1 MASNKL
7 QVRLDNIIT
16 LLKKQNGA
24 SIKQLAN
31 ILDVTEMTVRRDLR
45 TLQDNGLVT
54 IIHGAAIYN
63 PQATGEG
70 TDGITYDIETCT
82 TVMSE
87 EKARIGQAA
96 ARLVQPEDILFVD
109 TGTTSIQLIRH
120 LKQDMDITLACFA
133 FNTFAEAKKKKIN
146 KILLGGGVFHPDT
159 ESFESPE
166 TLSMVSNIRA
176 TKAFIVPNAIEKQ
189 LGFMCVQEYEMNL
202 KKSFISNSMER
213 IILADSSKFGCVTQC
228 FFGSFED
235 IDTLITDTAL
245 PEDWRK
251 FLEGK
256 GIRLLL
262 V

>member
-7 QVRLDNIIT
+7 QVRLDNIIM

-24 SIKQLAN
+24 SIKQLAS

-45 TLQDNGLVT
+45 TLQDSGIIT

-63 PQATGEG
+63 PPTE
-70 TDGITYDIETCT
+70 DDEELSYNIEKCT

-87 EKARIGQAA
+87 EKTRIGQAA
-96 ARLVQPEDILFVD
+96 AALVQPEDILFID

-133 FNTFAEAKKKKIN
+133 FNSFAEAKKKN
-146 KILLGGGVFHPDT
+146 LGKILLGGGVFHSDT

-166 TLSMVSNIRA
+166 TLAMVSNIRA

-189 LGFMCVQEYEMNL
+189 MGFMCVQEYEMNL
-202 KKSFISNSMER
+202 KKSFISNSIQR
-213 IILADSSKFGCVTQC
+213 IVLADSSKFGRVTQC
-228 FFGSFED
+228 FFSDFKD
-235 IDTLITDTAL
+235 IDILISDSAL
-245 PEDWRK
+245 SEDWRK
-251 FLEGK
+251 FLEEK
-256 GIRLLL
+256 SIRLIL